1 MTADPG
7 VAVEPSGSR
16 PGEGRRT
23 VAIVADDLIW
33 STRLSGLVEGAG
45 VAAHVVRSVD
55 ALEAA
60 VRGGTRRVVVD
71 LTARSYDPLA
81 AISTAAAGGASVLAV
96 GPHDDH
102 AARKEALAAGAV
114 RVLAYRK
121 LADDGPAAI
130 GRWLGEADAATDAAT
145 GTAR

>member
-1 MTADPG
+1 VTADLA
-7 VAVEPSGSR
+7 VAAEPSG
-16 PGEGRRT
+16 PGPAAERRT

-33 STRLSGLVEGAG
+33 STRLSHLVEGAG
-45 VAAHVVRSVD
+45 AAALVVRSVD
-55 ALEAA
+55 GLEAA
-60 VRGGTRRVVVD
+60 VRGRARRVVVD

-121 LADDGPAAI
+121 LADDGPATI
-130 GRWLGEADAATDAAT
+130 GRWLGEADASAV
-145 GTAR
+145 GAR